1 LPEEWKTPDFIKLSK
16 SKPTGLVLTLKMRSG
31 NMTNSTII
39 KYEQYKRN
47 KAAISLM
54 WDMNARP
61 HEITLLKI
69 KYMRLK

>member
-1 LPEEWKTPDFIKLSK
+1 L
-16 SKPTGLVLTLKMRSG
+16 
-31 NMTNSTII
+31 TII

-69 KYMRLK
+69 KRIRLKENYGEGEIPH